1 MQLIEI
7 SYFLKDICLSKLHTQ
22 HMEQFE
28 TNIIE
33 IIYKLEMVFYPF
45 FFDLMAHI
53 PIHLVYKVKAKGLM

>member
-1 MQLIEI
+1 
-7 SYFLKDICLSKLHTQ
+7 
-22 HMEQFE
+22 MEQFE